1 MPHQSVLVSE
11 ILRLLDLK
19 PGAVVL
25 DGTLG
30 SGGHS
35 QAMLEEIGPGG
46 RLIGLDQDPA
56 SIKRTQELLGADKRV
71 TLQSINFEHAGL
83 VLEKLNIPA
92 VHAVLIDIGFSSE
105 QIEDPARGF
114 SFDRSGSLGMRM
126 NPENPVSARELVQT
140 LSEDELEKIFRE
152 YGEERWARRFAET
165 ISRARPARRIET
177 TDDLIEILESAL
189 SKNWRRPK
197 GRRPANR
204 RRHFA
209 TRVFQALRIA
219 VNDELGVLRRG
230 LVHLWNH
237 VKPGGRLAVISFHSL
252 EDRIV
257 KYQFRDWARSGEGR
271 LINKKPAVAGQEE
284 RRTNPRSRSA
294 KLRVIEKSEGGIKA

>member
-35 QAMLEEIGPGG
+35 QAMLEKIGPGG

-114 SFDRSGSLGMRM
+114 SFDRSGPLDMRM

-165 ISRARPARRIET
+165 ICRARPARRIET